1 MTSSSLRFA
10 FFDVDGVILRHR
22 SSWQLI
28 HSRLGTVDI
37 AKVHRALAV
46 EYCALTYRDWA
57 FVDVFLWRGQDRNS
71 IKLREEDF
79 TPGIF
84 ELLKYLNS
92 HGVYIIVISGGLEL
106 VYEYIRDYV
115 DLFVSNS
122 LIYVDNKI
130 FSVNV
135 HVSTKED
142 IVQFLERFLKIDWSK
157 SLAVGDSVIDVPMLR
172 RARYSIAYNPA
183 DAEVTKYARFVVY
196 GSDMYPVLQIVKT
209 LLM

>member
-1 MTSSSLRFA
+1 MTPSSLRFA

-57 FVDVFLWRGQDRNS
+57 FVDVFLWRGKDRNS

-84 ELLKYLNS
+84 ELLEYLNS

-196 GSDMYPVLQIVKT
+196 GSDMYPILQIVKT
-209 LLM
+209 LLT